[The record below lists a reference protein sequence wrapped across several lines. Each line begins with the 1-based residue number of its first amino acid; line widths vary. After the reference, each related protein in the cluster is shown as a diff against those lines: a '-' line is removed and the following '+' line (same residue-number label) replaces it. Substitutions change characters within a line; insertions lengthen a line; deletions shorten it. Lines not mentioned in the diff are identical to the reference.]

1 MDSLKLD
8 TSCTALILVD
18 LQRGIVGMPTSPCS
32 GSFVVEKGA
41 SLAAAFRRMYAT
53 VVYVRVDLSN
63 MMSIAVD
70 LSHGDPNNPPPS
82 SASELVAESG
92 VQPEDL
98 IITKRHWSAFG
109 GTDLEAKLHGALIS
123 TVVIA
128 GTATNF
134 GVESTARAAAS
145 AGFSVVIVE
154 DACTSLN
161 AEAHRFVFENIFPRL
176 GRVRSTAEVI
186 EALG

>member
-18 LQRGIVGMPTSPCS
+18 LQRGIGRMPTRPYS
-32 GSFVVEKGA
+32 GAFVVEKGA

-53 VVYVRVDLSN
+53 VVYVRIDLSN

-82 SASELVAESG
+82 SAPELVAESG

-109 GTDLEAKLHGALIS
+109 GTDLEAKLLGALIN

-128 GTATNF
+128 GIATNF

-154 DACTSLN
+154 DALVPLC
-161 AEAHRFVFENIFPRL
+161 
-176 GRVRSTAEVI
+176 
-186 EALG
+186 

>member
-1 MDSLKLD
+1 MDSRLW
-8 TSCTALILVD
+8 
-18 LQRGIVGMPTSPCS
+18 
-32 GSFVVEKGA
+32 
-41 SLAAAFRRMYAT
+41 RMYGFFET
-53 VVYVRVDLSN
+53 RS
-63 MMSIAVD
+63 
-70 LSHGDPNNPPPS
+70 S

-92 VQPEDL
+92 VQPEEDL

-109 GTDLEAKLHGALIS
+109 GTDLEAKLHGALIN

-128 GTATNF
+128 GIATNF

-161 AEAHRFVFENIFPRL
+161 AEAHRFVFEDIFPRL